1 MSNEKAI
8 VIKSN
13 EFRQNQKKY
22 FDEITE
28 KNNVVLVQRPKGNNV
43 VMMSEKEY
51 NSIQETEYLLQN
63 EENRKFLEQSMQ
75 QLKNKKTK
83 MFSREEWEEIKEQE
97 KFNKWIGR
105 IWCN

>member
-1 MSNEKAI
+1 MNLMSNEKAI

-28 KNNVVLVQRPKGNNV
+28 KDNVVLVQRPKENNV

-83 MFSREEWEEIKEQE
+83 MLSREEWEEIKEQE

-105 IWCN
+105 I

>member
-1 MSNEKAI
+1 MNLMSNEKAI

-75 QLKNKKTK
+75 QLKNKKIK

-105 IWCN
+105 I

>member
-105 IWCN
+105 I

>member
-1 MSNEKAI
+1 MNLMSNEKAI

-83 MFSREEWEEIKEQE
+83 MLSREEWKEIKKQE

-105 IWCN
+105 I

>member
-83 MFSREEWEEIKEQE
+83 MLSREEWKEIKKQE

>member
-1 MSNEKAI
+1 MSNEKTI

-28 KNNVVLVQRPKGNNV
+28 KNNVVVVQRPKGNNV

-83 MFSREEWEEIKEQE
+83 MLSREEWEEIKEQE

-105 IWCN
+105 I

>member
-1 MSNEKAI
+1 MNLMSNEKAI

-105 IWCN
+105 I